1 MKITKR
7 QLRRIIKEEKAR
19 LLNEYQTPADNAKTT
34 AYMIH
39 EALQEILDDAL
50 AGSSVEELEMLST
63 MQVTGPG
70 GWDEATQA
78 LARIALSQL
87 SDGGHHRGS

>member
-1 MKITKR
+1 MKVTKR
-7 QLRRIIKEEKAR
+7 QLKRIIKEEKAR

-39 EALQEILDDAL
+39 EALQEILDDTL

-87 SDGGHHRGS
+87 SDGGHHRGN